1 MHVHSIS
8 SLISF
13 LMVFVELTF
22 IYKSLF
28 TEKNGSNTKNTA
40 VQAKIQT
47 KRKQQ
52 PIKSITAV
60 DTLHWSLV

>member
-28 TEKNGSNTKNTA
+28 TEKNGSNTKKHSSTSKNTNK
-40 VQAKIQT
+40 AKT
-47 KRKQQ
+47 
-52 PIKSITAV
+52 T
-60 DTLHWSLV
+60 TN

>member
-1 MHVHSIS
+1 
-8 SLISF
+8 
-13 LMVFVELTF
+13 MVFVELTF

-28 TEKNGSNTKNTA
+28 TEKMAATQKNTA